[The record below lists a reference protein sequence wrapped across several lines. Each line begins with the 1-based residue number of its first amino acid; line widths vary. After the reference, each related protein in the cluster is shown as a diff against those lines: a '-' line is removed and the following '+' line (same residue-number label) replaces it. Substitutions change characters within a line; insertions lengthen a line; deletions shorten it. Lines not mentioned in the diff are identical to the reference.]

1 MIANKMVYKLLTITR
16 YIQFIIL
23 LIIIGLEIA
32 QLLAFRANREQFSF
46 PNVNNSAPLSSD
58 GNVSW
63 SVYFEDMNIVHG
75 IKIFYYIVIILTLL
89 GPQFFW
95 KRFNKSPILFRDKYY
110 ELFYLA
116 IWFTVSLTNLKPV
129 FSGTS
134 LNCNDS
140 NWGPQGYRC
149 KMFIS
154 SEFFSIIMTISWLIS
169 TYLLLKYLK
178 IHKEEIADR
187 ETERKSNKSIRRNKK
202 KEPKINNDNDDNGS
216 VENV

>member
-1 MIANKMVYKLLTITR
+1 MIANKMFYKLLTITR

-89 GPQFFW
+89 GPPKFPW
-95 KRFNKSPILFRDKYY
+95 KCNTAKNPIISNLLFTLCKLRLLDIMLALLNPIILFWLGWACLLDWD
-110 ELFYLA
+110 E
-116 IWFTVSLTNLKPV
+116 IWFDYFEKLKSKLLNNNNKV
-129 FSGTS
+129 EYTS
-134 LNCNDS
+134 
-140 NWGPQGYRC
+140 
-149 KMFIS
+149 I
-154 SEFFSIIMTISWLIS
+154 
-169 TYLLLKYLK
+169 
-178 IHKEEIADR
+178 
-187 ETERKSNKSIRRNKK
+187 
-202 KEPKINNDNDDNGS
+202 
-216 VENV
+216 

>member
-1 MIANKMVYKLLTITR
+1 MVYKLLTITR

-116 IWFTVSLTNLKPV
+116 IWFTVSK
-129 FSGTS
+129 FFIYFQF
-134 LNCNDS
+134 LN
-140 NWGPQGYRC
+140 
-149 KMFIS
+149 
-154 SEFFSIIMTISWLIS
+154 
-169 TYLLLKYLK
+169 
-178 IHKEEIADR
+178 
-187 ETERKSNKSIRRNKK
+187 
-202 KEPKINNDNDDNGS
+202 
-216 VENV
+216 